1 MVGRR
6 EAVRMCIR
14 GRWGADVVANLH
26 RLASTHLLSVDMS
39 ESTVVLSTALPVRC
53 LHSSLV
59 RRCFSAAIS
68 PSRALLGFLMA

>member
-6 EAVRMCIR
+6 EVVMVCIR
-14 GRWGADVVANLH
+14 GRSGAGVVATLH
-26 RLASTHLLSVDMS
+26 RLASTHLLSVEMS

-68 PSRALLGFLMA
+68 PSRALLSFLMA